1 MKAINTLLADYAAA
15 LKAESPQQT
24 ATLFTANG
32 VVMPLAGP
40 TAAGKAG
47 VKNNYKGLFS
57 GASFDL
63 DFTVLEMN
71 VVSKYAF
78 VRSTS
83 TGPITNKASKKTAT
97 DDFRE
102 LWVLEKTNGQWK
114 IARCYM
120 FNQSH

>member
-1 MKAINTLLADYAAA
+1 M
-15 LKAESPQQT
+15 E
-24 ATLFTANG
+24 
-32 VVMPLAGP
+32 
-40 TAAGKAG
+40 
-47 VKNNYKGLFS
+47 NNYKGLFS
-57 GASFDL
+57 GACLDL

-83 TGPITNKASKKTAT
+83 TGQITDKAGKKTAT

-114 IARCYM
+114 IARYM